1 MKKAITTYFILL
13 STLFLL
19 PSMGSSLFAGDTLR
33 SKNPHPVVYV
43 LPIKEEIGPVASR
56 HLLEG
61 LKQAEAVKADY
72 IILYL
77 NTYGGAV
84 DDADKMRTAILKCKV
99 PVYAFVD
106 NNAASAGALI
116 AISCDSI
123 YMAPGANIGAA
134 TVVDQNG
141 APAQEK
147 YQSYMRSILRS
158 TAEQSGRDP
167 KIAEAMNDPRV
178 YIPGVN
184 DSGKVLTFTTSEAIK
199 NNYCEGEA
207 KTVQEV
213 LKLAHIE
220 NYEIQEYSISGVGTV
235 IDWLINPF
243 ISGILIMIIIAGIYY
258 EFQAP
263 GTIFPIAASM
273 VAALLYFA
281 PHYLQGLAENW
292 EILVFFAG
300 LILLALEIFVIPG
313 FGVAGV
319 LGILFIILGLTL
331 SLVKSV
337 PTNFPLNLPD
347 GNSFTRA
354 LSIVVG
360 CIIASI
366 ALSFYLWGRFMKS
379 TMFSKV
385 SVQSSMTADKGFV
398 GVDMTTQ
405 ALVGREGIAHTIL
418 RPSGKVEIDGNIY
431 DATAQTGFIDKGEK
445 IVVVKYETAQLFV
458 RRSPT

>member
-1 MKKAITTYFILL
+1 MKTIFSFFAIG
-13 STLFLL
+13 LFLL
-19 PSMGSSLFAGDTLR
+19 GSFNSLLADESFR
-33 SKNPHPVVYV
+33 PKNPKPIVYV
-43 LPIKEEIGPVASR
+43 LPIKEEIGPVSSR

-61 LKQAEAVKADY
+61 LKQASNAKADY

-84 DDADKMRTAILKCKV
+84 DDADKMRTAILNCKI

-134 TVVDQNG
+134 TVVGQDG
-141 APAQEK
+141 KPAPEK

-158 TAEQSGRDP
+158 TAEQNKRDP
-167 KIAEAMNDPRV
+167 KIAEAMNDSRA

-199 NNYCEGEA
+199 NHFCEGEA
-207 KTVQEV
+207 KSVEEV
-213 LKLAHIE
+213 LKLAHVD
-220 NYEIQEYSISGVGTV
+220 NYEIITYEISGVGTV
-235 IDWLINPF
+235 IDWLINPV
-243 ISGILIMIIIAGIYY
+243 ISGFLIMIIVAGIYY

-263 GTIFPIAASM
+263 GTIFPIAGSM

-292 EILVFFAG
+292 EILIFFVG
-300 LILLALEIFVIPG
+300 VILLALEIFVIPG

-319 LGILFIILGLTL
+319 LGILFIVLGLAL

-337 PTNFPLNLPD
+337 PTNFPVNLPE
-347 GNSFTRA
+347 GNAFVSA
-354 LSIVVG
+354 LFIVLGSMAFSIG
-360 CIIASI
+360 
-366 ALSFYLWGRFMKS
+366 LSFYLFGRFIRS
-379 TMFSKV
+379 SAFSRV
-385 SVQSSMTADKGFV
+385 SVQSVNSKEEGFM
-398 GVDMTTQ
+398 GVDMTSHS
-405 ALVGREGIAHTIL
+405 LVGKEGTAYTIL
-418 RPSGKVEIDGNIY
+418 RPSGKVDIDGNIY
-431 DATAQTGFIDKGEK
+431 DATAESGFIDKGEK
-445 IVVVKYETAQLFV
+445 ILVVKYETAQLFV
-458 RRSPT
+458 RRTPSE

>member
-1 MKKAITTYFILL
+1 MKKSF
-13 STLFLL
+13 SFLL
-19 PSMGSSLFAGDTLR
+19 TCYLILATCYSVFAEETFR
-33 SKNPHPVVYV
+33 PKNPKPIVYV
-43 LPIKEEIGPVASR
+43 LPIKEEIGPVSSR

-61 LKQAEAVKADY
+61 LKKAEDAKADY

-84 DDADKMRTAILKCKV
+84 DDADKMRTAILNCKI

-134 TVVDQNG
+134 TVVGQDG
-141 APAQEK
+141 KPAPEK

-158 TAEQSGRDP
+158 TAEQNKRDP
-167 KIAEAMNDPRV
+167 KIAEAMNDSRA

-199 NNYCEGEA
+199 NHFCEGEA
-207 KTVQEV
+207 KTVEQV
-213 LKLAHIE
+213 LKLAHVD
-220 NYEIQEYSISGVGTV
+220 NYEMITYEISGVGTA
-235 IDWLINPF
+235 IDWLINPA
-243 ISGILIMIIIAGIYY
+243 ISGFLIMIIIAGIYY

-273 VAALLYFA
+273 LAALLYFA

-292 EILVFFAG
+292 EILLFFVG

-319 LGILFIILGLTL
+319 LGILFIVLGLAL

-337 PTNFPLNLPD
+337 PTNFPVNLPE
-347 GNSFTRA
+347 GNAFVSA
-354 LSIVVG
+354 LFLV
-360 CIIASI
+360 IASMVI
-366 ALSFYLWGRFMKS
+366 SIGLSFYLFGRFIKS
-379 TMFSKV
+379 SAFSRV
-385 SVQSSMTADKGFV
+385 SVQSTNSKEDGFM
-398 GVDMTTQ
+398 GVDMSSHN
-405 ALVGREGIAHTIL
+405 LVGKEGTAYTVL
-418 RPSGKVEIDGNIY
+418 RPSGKVEIEGNVY
-431 DATAQTGFIDKGEK
+431 DATAESGFIDKGEK
-445 IVVVKYETAQLFV
+445 ILVVKYETAQLFV
-458 RRSPT
+458 RKV

>member
-1 MKKAITTYFILL
+1 MKKKIF
-13 STLFLL
+13 FLL
-19 PSMGSSLFAGDTLR
+19 LTLCSLI
-33 SKNPHPVVYV
+33 SVVSFSQQKKV
-43 LPIKEEIGPVASR
+43 FILPIKEEIGPASAR
-56 HLLEG
+56 HIEEG
-61 LKQAEAVKADY
+61 FEQAAKFKADY
-72 IILYL
+72 IILHI

-84 DDADKMRTAILKCKV
+84 DAADRMRTAILNSKV
-99 PVYAFVD
+99 PVFAFID

-116 AISCDSI
+116 SIACDSI

-141 APAQEK
+141 APTPEK
-147 YQSYMRSILRS
+147 YQSYMRSMLRS
-158 TAEQSGRDP
+158 TAEKSGRDP

-184 DSGKVLTFTTSEAIK
+184 DSGKVLTFTASEAIK

-207 KTVQEV
+207 KSIDEV
-213 LKLAHIE
+213 LQLAGIKNAE
-220 NYEIQEYSISGVGTV
+220 KAEYQITGVGKV

-263 GTIFPIAASM
+263 GTLFPIAASA

-292 EILVFFAG
+292 EILLFLAG
-300 LILLALEIFVIPG
+300 LVLLAAEIFVIPG

-319 LGILFIILGLTL
+319 SGILFIVLGLTL

-337 PTNFPLNLPD
+337 PSDLPVNLPD
-347 GNSFTRA
+347 GNAFVRSLF
-354 LSIVVG
+354 IVIG

-366 ALSFYLWGRFMKS
+366 GLSFYLWGRFMRS
-379 TMFSKV
+379 SMFRKV
-385 SVQSSMTADKGFV
+385 SVQSAISNEEGFV
-398 GVDMTTQ
+398 GVDMSEKKLIGKNGVAST
-405 ALVGREGIAHTIL
+405 VL
-418 RPSGKVEIDGNIY
+418 RPSGKVYIEGTVY
-431 DATAQTGFIDKGEK
+431 DATAENGFIDKGENITVIK
-445 IVVVKYETAQLFV
+445 FETAQLFV
-458 RRSPT
+458 RKA